1 MGSARFEET
10 VVYHCSPAL
19 VGLKSA
25 CLISLAAEQYP
36 GLASMVE
43 GYRAALEG
51 RGIRFELL
59 CRCDRRFLLL
69 VYRPALLERHLA
81 RPEVDRLLVQAGYP
95 AEGPLSGRL
104 AYLRRRLTAAGGF
117 PHEIGL
123 FLGYP
128 PEDVA
133 GFMIHQGK
141 HCKCVGCWKVY
152 GDEAAARR
160 QFAAYKSCT
169 ANYCRRRASGASLE
183 GLTVATRLPQ

>member
-19 VGLKSA
+19 VGLKPA

-128 PEDVA
+128 PEDVQ
-133 GFMIHQGK
+133 GFIEHEGK
-141 HCKCVGCWKVY
+141 GYKCLGCWKVY
-152 GDEAAARR
+152 GDPEQAQKCFDLYQR
-160 QFAAYKSCT
+160 CT
-169 ANYCRRRASGASLE
+169 ESYCRQWSRGTSIGR
-183 GLTVATRLPQ
+183 LTVAV